1 MGTTL
6 KFLSENTVRKCTF
19 GKEMRAGAAKY
30 LNKAWHKVEHTLG
43 TNKGTIETWWNGD
56 HLMVGFKCSCGKMQG
71 VVQTTIRRDLAT
83 LIVEYHGEG
92 R

>member
-19 GKEMRAGAAKY
+19 GNE
-30 LNKAWHKVEHTLG
+30 
-43 TNKGTIETWWNGD
+43 
-56 HLMVGFKCSCGKMQG
+56 GKQVSKRNARVVWLTRG
-71 VVQTTIRRDLAT
+71 VVGILNGLWMSAI
-83 LIVEYHGEG
+83 LWAGIIYACSAIIG